1 VPGNQRD
8 SAYASSQTAGPEDYA
23 HDRNNSLNMSR
34 HGSYQGDMSSFDY
47 GQSTGE
53 SLFGIGA
60 GAVHHLD
67 VDFDFQNAG
76 ITSGGQRRQQA
87 LGLCIPQSASQSG
100 QYLSPLSAGESSAH
114 GLYGI
119 DGRLWHSG
127 DAYNA
132 SPKRRRMAGP
142 CENYQNTPI
151 AQSSGVHKCEVCGKE
166 KKRECDLR

>member
-1 VPGNQRD
+1 
-8 SAYASSQTAGPEDYA
+8 
-23 HDRNNSLNMSR
+23 MSR

-60 GAVHHLD
+60 GAVPQLD
-67 VDFDFQNAG
+67 GDFDFQNAG
-76 ITSGGQRRQQA
+76 IAPGVQRRQQA
-87 LGLCIPQSASQSG
+87 LALCITQSAAQAG
-100 QYLSPLSAGESSAH
+100 QYLSPLTPAESSAH
-114 GLYGI
+114 GSYGI

-127 DAYNA
+127 NGYDS

-142 CENYQNTPI
+142 HDNYQNSQM
-151 AQSSGVHKCEVCGKE
+151 AQSNGTHKCKECGKI